1 MDSSSLVNYRVF
13 RRGPD
18 RTEEDMAERILYRPS
33 EAADA
38 IGVSRAR
45 AYELIAAGVIPSIR
59 IGTSIRVPV
68 DALKTWIAKQLQE
81 QAERKGL

>member
-1 MDSSSLVNYRVF
+1 M
-13 RRGPD
+13 
-18 RTEEDMAERILYRPS
+18 TERMLYRPA
-33 EAADA
+33 EVGDA

-68 DALKTWIAKQLQE
+68 AALREWVDRQL
-81 QAERKGL
+81 AERTAHPTEAA

>member
-1 MDSSSLVNYRVF
+1 VENRL
-13 RRGPD
+13 
-18 RTEEDMAERILYRPS
+18 LLRPA

-45 AYELIAAGVIPSIR
+45 AYELIAAGKIPSIR

-68 DALKTWIAKQLQE
+68 AALRGWIDAQL
-81 QAERKGL
+81 AERAAVTTA

>member
-1 MDSSSLVNYRVF
+1 MS
-13 RRGPD
+13 
-18 RTEEDMAERILYRPS
+18 ERLLLRPA

-45 AYELIAAGVIPSIR
+45 AYELIAAGVIPHIK

-68 DALKTWIAKQLQE
+68 DALRAWIARQLQPE
-81 QAERKGL
+81 ALEVVAQTNPPITRKSGARKR

>member
-1 MDSSSLVNYRVF
+1 MA
-13 RRGPD
+13 D
-18 RTEEDMAERILYRPS
+18 RLLLRPA

-45 AYELIAAGVIPSIR
+45 AYELIAAGVLPSIR

-68 DALKTWIAKQLQE
+68 DALRAWVDRRLE
-81 QAERKGL
+81 ERAELASK